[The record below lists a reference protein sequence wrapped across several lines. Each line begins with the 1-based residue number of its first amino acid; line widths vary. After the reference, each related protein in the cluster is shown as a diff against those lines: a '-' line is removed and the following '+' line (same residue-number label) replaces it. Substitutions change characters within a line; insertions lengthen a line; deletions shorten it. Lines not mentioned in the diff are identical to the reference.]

1 MPVSPKM
8 EKNAKKV
15 VILWVIP
22 EVIPEFF
29 CLVEG
34 VRLSSN
40 CWPREVDFGM
50 RTVLG
55 TRAGQ
60 SEGQP

>member
-8 EKNAKKV
+8 ENFAKKV

-34 VRLSSN
+34 VTGHCLCACIVS
-40 CWPREVDFGM
+40 VI
-50 RTVLG
+50 
-55 TRAGQ
+55 
-60 SEGQP
+60 SEKK

>member
-8 EKNAKKV
+8 ENFAKKV

-34 VRLSSN
+34 VSYKYYS
-40 CWPREVDFGM
+40 
-50 RTVLG
+50 
-55 TRAGQ
+55 RALPDSTG
-60 SEGQP
+60 S